1 MIAILIVDD
10 HFIVRQGLKSMIA
23 AVHPEWEIFEAEN
36 GIQAILVASRV
47 KPNLILM
54 DHMMPKLDGIKAASL
69 INRDFPG
76 SKIIMVTMSN
86 PDDLLSVSI
95 DAGVTLIISKDASNG
110 EILETITEFAN
121 GISKVMARNPGKPS
135 GNKNKKIKTGKRPD
149 RHTSSLLLTDR
160 ELEVIEL
167 MMKGYPL
174 KRISDHLGISRRTVE
189 GHKLK
194 IMKKC
199 NLHSSSELIRLVIS
213 NKILPFT

>member
-110 EILETITEFAN
+110 EILETITKFAK

-160 ELEVIEL
+160 ELEVVKL

-174 KRISDHLGISRRTVE
+174 KRISDHLGISKRTVE

-213 NKILPFT
+213 NKILPVT

>member
-160 ELEVIEL
+160 ELEVVEL
-167 MMKGYPL
+167 MMKGFPL
-174 KRISDHLGISRRTVE
+174 KRISDHLGISKRTVE

>member
-110 EILETITEFAN
+110 EILETITKFAN

-160 ELEVIEL
+160 ELEVVEL
-167 MMKGYPL
+167 MMKGFPL
-174 KRISDHLGISRRTVE
+174 KRISDHLGISKRTVE